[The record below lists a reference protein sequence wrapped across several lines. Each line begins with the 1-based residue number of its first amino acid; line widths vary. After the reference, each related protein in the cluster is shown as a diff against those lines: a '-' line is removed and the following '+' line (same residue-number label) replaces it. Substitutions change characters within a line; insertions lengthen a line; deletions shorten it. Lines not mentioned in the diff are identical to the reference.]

1 MTVERLLPADALRP
15 RWSSASALVY
25 IGGFVVLFAT
35 AALLGILED
44 DHGTGALVG
53 YSLLATAVAIVLA
66 LGLQERN
73 RPVAAGVLAT
83 LAVTFL
89 VVVVGALEVWIGI
102 LDEDDPSGGDWQPAL
117 LLVELLT
124 IAAALVALRRFRA
137 PLLVLPIAIAFAVA
151 VIDLGAEEYTAI
163 LAGLVL
169 IAAGHAV
176 DRAGLRPYGMWPH
189 FVGGATFGG
198 GVLALV
204 DGDAGWI
211 LVGLLSIA
219 YVAGGYAFGRASYA
233 VLGAMGILATTTY
246 FIQDGLSFVSIFV
259 PLEVGEPGGGTEPW
273 QIALYYVFAGLLI
286 LALGLAGDRF
296 ARLHGGDSEV

>member
-1 MTVERLLPADALRP
+1 VTVERLLPADALRP

-25 IGGFVVLFAT
+25 IGGFVVLSAT
-35 AALLGILED
+35 SSLLGILED
-44 DHGTGALVG
+44 DQGTAALVG
-53 YSLLATAVAIVLA
+53 FSVLATAVAVVLA

-83 LAVTFL
+83 LAVVFF
-89 VVVVGALEVWIGI
+89 VVVVGSLEVWIGV
-102 LDEDDPSGGDWQPAL
+102 LDDNPSGGGWQPAL
-117 LLVELLT
+117 LPVELLT

-151 VIDLGAEEYTAI
+151 VIDIGAEQYLAI
-163 LAGLVL
+163 VAGLVL
-169 IAAGHAV
+169 IAVGHAV

-189 FVGGATFGG
+189 LVGGATLGG
-198 GVLALV
+198 GVIDLV

-211 LVGLLSIA
+211 LVGLVSVA

-233 VLGAMGILATTTY
+233 VLGALGILATTTY

-259 PLEVGEPGGGTEPW
+259 PLDVGEPGGGTEPW
-273 QIALYYVFAGLLI
+273 QIALYYVVAGLLI
-286 LALGLAGDRF
+286 LALGLVGDRY
-296 ARLHGGDSEV
+296 ARVHAGDSEA